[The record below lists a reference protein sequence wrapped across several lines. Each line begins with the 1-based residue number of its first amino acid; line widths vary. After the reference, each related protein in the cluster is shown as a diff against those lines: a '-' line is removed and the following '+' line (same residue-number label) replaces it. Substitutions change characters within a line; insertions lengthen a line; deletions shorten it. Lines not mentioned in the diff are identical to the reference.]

1 MPASTRTRLMP
12 PGEACFF
19 TSRPLTKL
27 IHAYL
32 GSTVCRAKA
41 TLQTH
46 RRGASGMSSDSL
58 GRTFAMHR
66 LALCP
71 VRGLLQHS
79 HSREGEGFGAMLHPT
94 VRRALAVTSQCRA
107 LVCKTRGTLSA
118 PTCTLRALASFEN
131 SPDSRLRRENE

>member
-1 MPASTRTRLMP
+1 MPASTQTRLMP

-19 TSRPLTKL
+19 TSRPLMRL

-46 RRGASGMSSDSL
+46 RRGASGVSSDSL
-58 GRTFAMHR
+58 GHTFAMHR

-79 HSREGEGFGAMLHPT
+79 HSREGKVF
-94 VRRALAVTSQCRA
+94 VRCCIQRCAGHSQCRA
-107 LVCKTRGTLSA
+107 LACKTRGTLSA

-131 SPDSRLRRENE
+131 SPDSRLCRENE